1 VVYTS
6 AWSQPTYQAFAG
18 LYAGFI
24 ALPIIAGV
32 DKFFDLLGNWDAY
45 LAPIIPQM
53 LGVQAHTFML
63 VVGVI
68 EIIAGLVVA
77 VRPQIGAYVVGL
89 WLIGIIVNLLML
101 GSGYDIALRDFG
113 LMLGAFAL
121 ARMSAAFHPH
131 PLGI

>member
-1 VVYTS
+1 WKRFQRGFRGCVMATVLRSGSVPDRGVYTS
-6 AWSQPTYQAFAG
+6 AWSQPTYQAFAL

-89 WLIGIIVNLLML
+89 WLIGIIVNLLM
-101 GSGYDIALRDFG
+101 
-113 LMLGAFAL
+113 
-121 ARMSAAFHPH
+121 
-131 PLGI
+131 